1 MCSGIFKRYRYTTV
15 FGGAMK
21 VVYTPIKN
29 YDRYLEFLYTYKSK
43 KRAKKACKKLVKE
56 AKQLGFIVTE
66 QGLDYEVADHL
77 GRHEY
82 TLYIQPT
89 YYKGAK

>member
-21 VVYTPIKN
+21 VVYTPIKR

-43 KRAKKACKKLVKE
+43 KSAKKACKKLVKE
-56 AKQLGFIVTE
+56 AKQMGWTVTKHGPYYE
-66 QGLDYEVADHL
+66 AVDARGIHDYD
-77 GRHEY
+77 
-82 TLYIQPT
+82 LYIQPT
-89 YYKGAK
+89 YYKGDK